1 MPFYLVIIEKFV
13 LLQKRIPTNLRFMNI
28 GRILLATAL
37 LLGTSASHAN
47 IDYKKDAKYI
57 ELRDSMSHAFNDGD
71 SARFYTHLTNLQN
84 YLLENNDLH
93 GYYTQRCND
102 IIFEMN
108 RQKIF
113 EAYTKA
119 QELSKE
125 LREKKLTKEMYMAVN
140 MMGHINRYCGNK
152 EAAKKCWY
160 EVVEMMEKN
169 GYYESIPP
177 IYMNIINVAIDDD
190 AQEAL
195 DLMDKAKEIA
205 EKYSPERVFDIETR
219 KTLTYY
225 NEGKIDQFLKG
236 YKVYKEGEKKGL
248 SSVHGR
254 SMEAYY
260 LAATGKVD
268 EAIEYAKRELGD
280 EGADAIPMIYERAGR
295 WEEAYKAFKKESLAS
310 DSIDN
315 VVLSNSMQGIQEQ
328 VELYEAEKKAATVRT
343 TALLGTVFLLTLL
356 IIALVYIVQT
366 RKKHLVELRK
376 AYHKAMESEKM
387 KTAFIQNV
395 SHEVRTPLNIITGF
409 AQVMADPDLA
419 GNPEERKRISTM
431 MQKSTR
437 QVTILIDEIIGLS
450 LIESTEKMRKN
461 DVSNIN
467 TILRGLQTEYKDY
480 VTDETDIKLETTLSD
495 DFTLKT
501 NENMLRRILSCL
513 MDNAVKYTEKGC
525 ITIKASMAGDQLQMM
540 VTDTGNGIPVEEA
553 EHIFDRFVKLDD
565 FKEGIGLGLPL
576 SRRLAEQLGGKV
588 ELDTNYTDGA
598 QFIVTL
604 PISE

>member
-1 MPFYLVIIEKFV
+1 MWKSLYFCGMKITK
-13 LLQKRIPTNLRFMNI
+13 
-28 GRILLATAL
+28 ILIAIAL
-37 LLGTSASHAN
+37 LVGTSVSLAQVDRKN
-47 IDYKKDAKYI
+47 DAKYK

-71 SARFYTHLTNLQN
+71 STRFYTHLTNLQN
-84 YLLENNDLH
+84 YLLEQNDLH

-119 QELSKE
+119 AELSKE

-140 MMGHINRYCGNK
+140 MMGHINKYCGNN
-152 EAAKKCWY
+152 EAAKKCFY
-160 EVVEMMEKN
+160 EVVEMMKKN

-177 IYMNIINVAIDDD
+177 IYMNIVNVAIDDD
-190 AQEAL
+190 PQEAF
-195 DLMDKAKEIA
+195 DLLDKAKEIA
-205 EKYSPERVFDIETR
+205 EKYAPERVFDIETR

-225 NEGKIDQFLKG
+225 NSGNIQKFLEG
-236 YKVYKEGEKKGL
+236 YKVYKEGEKQGK

-260 LAATGKVD
+260 LAATGQVD
-268 EAIEYAKRELGD
+268 EAIEYAKREMGD
-280 EGADAIPMIYERAGR
+280 EGADAIPLIYERAGR
-295 WEEAYKAFKKESLAS
+295 WEEAYKAFKKESLAG

-315 VVLSNSMQGIQEQ
+315 VVLTNSMQGIQEQ

-343 TALLGTVFLLTLL
+343 TALLGAIFLLTLL
-356 IIALVYIVQT
+356 IVALVYIVQI
-366 RKKHLVELRK
+366 RKKHLKELRK
-376 AYHKAMESEKM
+376 AYNKAMESEKM

-409 AQVMADPDLA
+409 AQVIADPDLA
-419 GNPEERKRISTM
+419 GNQEERKRISTM

-437 QVTILIDEIIGLS
+437 QVTVLIDEIIGLS
-450 LIESTEKMRKN
+450 LIESTEKLRKN
-461 DVSNIN
+461 DTSHIN
-467 TILRGLQTEYKDY
+467 NLLRGLQTEYQEY
-480 VTDETDIKLETTLSD
+480 ANNGTEVKLETTLPD

-501 NENMLRRILSCL
+501 NENMLRRIVACL
-513 MDNAVKYTEKGC
+513 LDNAVKYTEKGA
-525 ITIKASMAGDQLQMM
+525 ITIKAQQADGQLQLC
-540 VTDTGNGIPVEEA
+540 VADSGHGIPKEEA
-553 EHIFDRFVKLDD
+553 EHIFDRFVKLDS

-576 SRRLAEQLGGKV
+576 SRRLAEQLGGNV
-588 ELDTNYTDGA
+588 ELDTTYTDGA

>member
-1 MPFYLVIIEKFV
+1 MKITK
-13 LLQKRIPTNLRFMNI
+13 
-28 GRILLATAL
+28 ILIAIAL
-37 LLGTSASHAN
+37 LLGINDIHAKV
-47 IDYKKDAKYI
+47 DYTHDAKYKV
-57 ELRDSMSHAFNDGD
+57 LRDSMTHAFNDGD

-84 YLLENNDLH
+84 YQLELGDLH

-119 QELSKE
+119 QILSKE

-160 EVVEMMEKN
+160 EVVEMMKKN

-190 AQEAL
+190 AQEAF

-205 EKYSPERVFDIETR
+205 KKYSPDRVFDIETR

-225 NEGKIDQFLKG
+225 NSGDIEKFLEG

-254 SMEAYY
+254 SMETYY

-280 EGADAIPMIYERAGR
+280 EGADAIPLIYERAGR
-295 WEEAYKAFKKESLAS
+295 WEEAYKSFKKESLIG

-315 VVLSNSMQGIQEQ
+315 VVLTNSMQGIQEQ
-328 VELYEAEKKAATVRT
+328 VELYEAEKKAATLRT
-343 TALLGTVFLLTLL
+343 TALLGTIFLLTLL
-356 IIALVYIVQT
+356 IVALVYIVQI
-366 RKKHLVELRK
+366 RKKHLRELRK
-376 AYHKAMESEKM
+376 AYNKAMESEKM
-387 KTAFIQNV
+387 KTAFIHNV

-409 AQVMADPDLA
+409 AQVIADPDLA

-437 QVTILIDEIIGLS
+437 QVTVLIDEIIGLS
-450 LIESTEKMRKN
+450 LIESTEKMPKEDN
-461 DVSNIN
+461 ANIN
-467 TILRGLQTEYKDY
+467 KMLRGLQIEYQDY
-480 VTDETDIKLETTLSD
+480 VNASTTLNVETELPD
-495 DFTLKT
+495 DFTLTT
-501 NENMLRRILSCL
+501 NENMLRRILACL
-513 MDNAVKYTEKGC
+513 MDNAVKYTEKGK
-525 ITIKASMAGDQLQMM
+525 ITLKAQQENDQLKLT
-540 VTDTGNGIPVEEA
+540 VTDTGSGIPTEEA
-553 EHIFDRFVKLDD
+553 EHIFDRFVKLDN

-588 ELDTNYTDGA
+588 ELDTTYTDGA

-604 PISE
+604 PIS

>member
-1 MPFYLVIIEKFV
+1 MKITK
-13 LLQKRIPTNLRFMNI
+13 
-28 GRILLATAL
+28 ILIAIAL
-37 LLGTSASHAN
+37 LLGTNEIHAKV
-47 IDYKKDAKYI
+47 DYTHDAKYKV
-57 ELRDSMSHAFNDGD
+57 LRDSMTHAFNDGD

-84 YLLENNDLH
+84 YQLELGDLH

-119 QELSKE
+119 QILSKE

-160 EVVEMMEKN
+160 EVVEMMKKN

-205 EKYSPERVFDIETR
+205 KKYSPDRVFDIETR

-225 NEGKIDQFLKG
+225 NSGDIEKFLEG

-254 SMEAYY
+254 SMETYY

-280 EGADAIPMIYERAGR
+280 EGADAIPLIYERAGR
-295 WEEAYKAFKKESLAS
+295 WEEAYKSFKKESLIG

-315 VVLSNSMQGIQEQ
+315 VVLTNSMQGIQEQ
-328 VELYEAEKKAATVRT
+328 VELYEAEKKAATLRT
-343 TALLGTVFLLTLL
+343 TALLGTIFLLTLL
-356 IIALVYIVQT
+356 IVALVYIVQI
-366 RKKHLVELRK
+366 RKKHLRELRK
-376 AYHKAMESEKM
+376 AYNKAMESEKM
-387 KTAFIQNV
+387 KTAFIHNV

-409 AQVMADPDLA
+409 AQVIADPDLA
-419 GNPEERKRISTM
+419 GNSEERKRISTM

-437 QVTILIDEIIGLS
+437 QVTVLIDEIIGLS
-450 LIESTEKMRKN
+450 LIESTEKMPKEDN
-461 DVSNIN
+461 ANIN
-467 TILRGLQTEYKDY
+467 KMLRGLQIEYQDY
-480 VTDETDIKLETTLSD
+480 VNASTTLNVETELPD
-495 DFTLKT
+495 DFTLTT
-501 NENMLRRILSCL
+501 NENMLRRILACL
-513 MDNAVKYTEKGC
+513 MDNAVKYTEKGK
-525 ITIKASMAGDQLQMM
+525 ITLKAQQENDQLKLT
-540 VTDTGNGIPVEEA
+540 VTDTGSGIPTEEA
-553 EHIFDRFVKLDD
+553 EHIFDRFVKLDN

-588 ELDTNYTDGA
+588 ELDTTYTDGA

-604 PISE
+604 PISN

>member
-1 MPFYLVIIEKFV
+1 
-13 LLQKRIPTNLRFMNI
+13 
-28 GRILLATAL
+28 
-37 LLGTSASHAN
+37 
-47 IDYKKDAKYI
+47 
-57 ELRDSMSHAFNDGD
+57 
-71 SARFYTHLTNLQN
+71 
-84 YLLENNDLH
+84 
-93 GYYTQRCND
+93 
-102 IIFEMN
+102 
-108 RQKIF
+108 
-113 EAYTKA
+113 
-119 QELSKE
+119 
-125 LREKKLTKEMYMAVN
+125 MAVN

-152 EAAKKCWY
+152 EAAKKCFY
-160 EVVEMMEKN
+160 EVIELMKQH

-177 IYMNIINVAIDDD
+177 IYMNIVNVALDDD
-190 AQEAL
+190 PQEAFAL
-195 DLMDKAKEIA
+195 LDKAKAIA
-205 EKYSPERVFDIETR
+205 QKYSPERVFDIETR

-254 SMEAYY
+254 NMEACY
-260 LAATGKVD
+260 LACTGKVD
-268 EAIEYAKRELGD
+268 EAVEYARKELGD
-280 EGADAIPMIYERAGR
+280 DGADVIPLIYERAGR
-295 WEEAYKAFKKESLAS
+295 WKEAYQSFKEQSLAS

-315 VVLSNSMQGIQEQ
+315 VVLSNSMQGIQDQ
-328 VELYEAEKKAATVRT
+328 IKLYETEKQAAKDRT
-343 TALLGTVFLLTLL
+343 YAMLSVIFLLTLL
-356 IIALVYIVQT
+356 ILALIYIMRS
-366 RKKHLVELRK
+366 RKKHMKELRK
-376 AYHKAMESEKM
+376 AYHKALESEKM

-480 VTDETDIKLETTLSD
+480 VTDETDIKLETTLPD

-513 MDNAVKYTEKGC
+513 MDNAVKYTEKGY

-540 VTDTGNGIPVEEA
+540 VTDTGYGIPAEEA

-576 SRRLAEQLGGKV
+576 SRKLAEQLGGKV
-588 ELDTNYTDGA
+588 ELDTTYTDGA